1 MSKGSMAANFPADLR
16 QDQLAPHSIEAE
28 EAVLGSILLNPE
40 ALMEVIGFLTVDDFF
55 IFRNGWIYETILK
68 LHERR
73 DPVDHLTVVTELE
86 FSGRLPEVG
95 GAAYIISLINKT
107 PSALNVEGY
116 GHIVSR
122 MAYRRRLVE
131 FAQHVAR
138 SAHSDET
145 AIDEIHTMISKE
157 LSELA
162 GPQAHVFATAEAMF
176 GRFADDLVRKIDDA
190 RNGKPHIGLNTG
202 LPALDVVFG
211 GDLRTAVYNILF
223 GPTGVGKTW
232 AMLQMALALV
242 RQVPVVY
249 VTLENTEESLRE
261 RLIALE
267 THIPYTFVRSGMC
280 NGKPLDDEQE
290 SRLLG
295 ASVNLSVLPLE
306 VVDHLT
312 SASQI
317 MDHLRAATI
326 RHGRPGI
333 CFVDT
338 LNQLA
343 DAVGRDKR
351 YENLTKAS
359 AQLLQTMRLT
369 GWGIVAGAQQRL
381 ELEAGMSVK
390 RAKSAAWPT
399 KYSLEGARTVVQH
412 VRNLVGMY
420 SPDYI
425 AKETNNPLFDDPDC
439 QRGVVLFVNVKANDN
454 PGDGEGRLYWQS
466 GIPRFESV
474 ATRSV
479 SLGDLDLDMPTPYKD

>member
-1 MSKGSMAANFPADLR
+1 MSQFPADLR

-40 ALMEVIGFLTVDDFF
+40 ALLEVMGFLVVEDFW
-55 IFRNGWIYETILK
+55 IVRNGWIYEVMLR
-68 LHERR
+68 LQERH

-86 FSGRLPEVG
+86 QSSRLSETG
-95 GAAYIISLINKT
+95 GAAYIIGLIDKT

-116 GHIVSR
+116 GRIVKR
-122 MAYRRRLVE
+122 LAYRRRLID
-131 FAQHVAR
+131 FAQHTAR
-138 SAHSDET
+138 LAHSDET
-145 AIDEIHTMISKE
+145 DITEIHTAISRE

-176 GRFADDLVRKIDDA
+176 GRFADDMVRKIDDA
-190 RNGKPHIGLNTG
+190 RNGKPHLGLSTG
-202 LPALDVVFG
+202 LPALDDVFG
-211 GDLRTAVYNILF
+211 GDLREGVYNILF

-232 AMLQMALALV
+232 AMLQMALATV

-261 RLIALE
+261 RMVALE
-267 THIPYTFVRSGMC
+267 SGVPYTFVRTGLC
-280 NGKPLDDEQE
+280 NGKPLDSEQE
-290 SRLLG
+290 SRLLST
-295 ASVNLSVLPLE
+295 SVELSCLPLE

-326 RHGRPGI
+326 RHGRPGL

-359 AQLLQTMRLT
+359 AQLLQAMRLT

-381 ELEAGMSVK
+381 ELEAGMSIK

-412 VRNLVGMY
+412 VRNLVGIY

-425 AKETNNPLFDDPDC
+425 AKETHNPDFDDPDC
-439 QRGVVLFVNVKANDN
+439 KRGVVLFVNVKANDN
-454 PGDGEGRLYWQS
+454 PGDGEGRLYWNT
-466 GIPRFESV
+466 GIPKYQNA
-474 ATRSV
+474 ATRTV
-479 SLGDLDLDMPTPYKD
+479 SLDDLDLDIPTPYKD